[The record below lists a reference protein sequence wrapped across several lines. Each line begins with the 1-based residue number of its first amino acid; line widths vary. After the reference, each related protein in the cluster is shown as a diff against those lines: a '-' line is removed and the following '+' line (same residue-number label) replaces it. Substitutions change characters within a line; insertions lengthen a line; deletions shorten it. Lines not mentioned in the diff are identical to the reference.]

1 MNQYIA
7 AAVQAMDKVPLSNLE
22 HPGEEFAMHPAACKF
37 MAAFTRSL
45 EAKRVLEF
53 GSGFSTLMMARELP
67 AGDESYLLSIDDS
80 ARYSAAAK
88 EAYEASGCQAKVDFR
103 VAPLRPRFYGPR
115 LLLSHAL
122 PKGLLEAMGPFDLVL
137 IDTPHHDFGREA
149 IFYDAFNA
157 VMPGGYIV
165 MDDTKRE
172 SAEKVCLKNWNA
184 VFGDSIDPVI
194 LDGIGEGLTV
204 IEKLEDARPRYTAR
218 GALGASLK
226 TVAGLTRLL
235 LRPEK

>member
-1 MNQYIA
+1 
-7 AAVQAMDKVPLSNLE
+7 
-22 HPGEEFAMHPAACKF
+22 
-37 MAAFTRSL
+37 
-45 EAKRVLEF
+45 
-53 GSGFSTLMMARELP
+53 
-67 AGDESYLLSIDDS
+67 
-80 ARYSAAAK
+80 
-88 EAYEASGCQAKVDFR
+88 VDFR

-226 TVAGLTRLL
+226 TVAGLTKLL
-235 LRPEK
+235 LHPEK

>member
-1 MNQYIA
+1 MNPYIA

-22 HPGEEFAMHPAACKF
+22 HPGEDLAMHPATCKF
-37 MAAFTRSL
+37 MAAFTRAL
-45 EAKRVLEF
+45 GAKKILEF

-67 AGDESYLLSIDDS
+67 AEESYLLSIDDS

-88 EAYEASGCQAKVDFR
+88 EAYESSGCQAKVDFR

-115 LLLSHAL
+115 LLLSYSL
-122 PKGLLEAMGPFDLVL
+122 PRGLLEAMGPFDLVL

-165 MDDTKRE
+165 VDDANKE
-172 SAEKVCLKNWNA
+172 SAEKVCLPNWDA
-184 VFGDSIDPVI
+184 VFGDSIEPVR

-204 IEKLEDARPRYTAR
+204 IEKIEDARPRYTAR

-235 LRPEK
+235 LHPEK